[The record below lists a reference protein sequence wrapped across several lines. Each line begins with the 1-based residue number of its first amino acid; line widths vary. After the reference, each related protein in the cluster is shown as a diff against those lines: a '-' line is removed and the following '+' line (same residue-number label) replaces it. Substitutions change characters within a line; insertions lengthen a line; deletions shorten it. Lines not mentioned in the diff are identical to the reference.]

1 VHGLSV
7 KPDVDGTADLDG
19 LARSASQGDAEAF
32 ERLVRLVYARIHHW
46 ALVRVGDV
54 DDADDVTQTVLVR
67 LHTSLPEWEGRG
79 RFTTWLYRVT
89 ANEASTWGRRIT
101 RRARWMVR
109 APGAREDRIDR
120 RIGPGEELERDEMVE
135 LVTTFFRMLPPRQ
148 REVFDLVEFQ
158 GYAPSEVGEM
168 LDMNPST
175 VRANL
180 FKARRAIRERVAPES
195 QEDPE

>member
-1 VHGLSV
+1 M
-7 KPDVDGTADLDG
+7 KPDVDGTEDLDG
-19 LARSASQGDAEAF
+19 LARAASQGDAEAF
-32 ERLVRLVYARIHHW
+32 ERLVRLVYARIHRW

-67 LHTSLPEWEGRG
+67 LHAGLSEWEGRG

-109 APGAREDRIDR
+109 APDAREERVDG
-120 RIGPGEELERDEMVE
+120 RIGPGAELERDEMVQ
-135 LVTTFFRMLPPRQ
+135 LLQAFFRTLPPRQ
-148 REVFDLVEFQ
+148 REVFDLVEYQ
-158 GYAPSEVGEM
+158 GYTPAEVGEM

-180 FKARRAIRERVAPES
+180 FKARRTIRDRVARES
-195 QEDPE
+195 REAAE